1 MIGWAGGVLR
11 HEGDFHELVQGHEG
25 KPLRLYVYSEC
36 LLLWNIKPKKQEQP
50 LITFL

>member
-25 KPLRLYVYSEC
+25 KPLRLYVYSGYFRRWC
-36 LLLWNIKPKKQEQP
+36 IGIPKQEQP
-50 LITFL
+50 LIIFL